1 MKIIIIGDGKVR
13 NGTVYLNGELPIG
26 ESATFYFN
34 GGIQNRDASSAASS
48 LSVGTTSAQARWSLS
63 RNNSRKSASK
73 YPSSTFSRRLAK
85 TSSKRR

>member
-1 MKIIIIGDGKVR
+1 MDAVSSS
-13 NGTVYLNGELPIG
+13 VS
-26 ESATFYFN
+26 SAAAS
-34 GGIQNRDASSAASS
+34 RSVAASASSAASS

-63 RNNSRKSASK
+63 RNNSRKSVSK